1 MKRLPSVFRPHP
13 KASGV
18 RRATVFRPLLGLL
31 AVFALS
37 VPAFAATILDTIH
50 QANGAAFVGN
60 VVFHPVSNNAGVP
73 AAAADVTATT
83 DANGNFSQ
91 ELPANDYTVTVG
103 AELLFRI
110 TVPEWAGSFTL
121 TELSANPL
129 WDGTELA
136 KIYGNTTIIG
146 AHTNLILADPSMYGD
161 LSNTIKLWALGPVD
175 PATGLRVTR
184 AYTLDQLGLTGGS
197 QGGNGLSGIAN
208 TVRITN
214 SSGTLTGLT
223 GTTTT
228 TATFNSTVSD
238 LGGIDSTNGVSCGL
252 TAKQI
257 GTGTSW
263 PITIYAD
270 DLAGANN
277 GYSIGNGY
285 IPGGTGGPYPVAFFR
300 PTTPGYSMPFDLM
313 PNNANADVW
322 MDFCADDI
330 YANQGAALNFL
341 DVRQRSVL
349 NGNYGE
355 ITTDAWGFGRVPGD
369 LRLQTRGSGSTFWV
383 GTYTGV
389 PIALSRHDA
398 LQHYFN
404 FNDQDHKFGTFAQ
417 FRMATDINL
426 AWTKSG
432 SGVLMYASKDDA
444 STRIPVNFV
453 GNPINLTGSN
463 VTLSFDNNWVNRT
476 PQQFRPAT
484 GVNLG
489 VSSVGASVQLSA
501 FNDVNSP
508 IAMVSKAT
516 SFAWSTDG
524 GATYGLVFS
533 NNVATAPAWATAGA
547 ASVGGNLAVNGT
559 STVGGLNIGGT
570 VTATSGRLTVS
581 SPTFITAD
589 GLGVAYATVPIQL
602 RPASNVNL
610 GLDSFGGTLRESTFN
625 DSAVPITHTYQALS
639 HKFTTDG
646 GATFPLAISNGAVTA
661 SNLAVPGKANLGTL
675 AATSGKIGNPVP
687 SNRSSVATF
696 ETLMGNGANGTAL
709 FQSFGGA
716 SGLYALTANGT
727 ADNPTPTTIYQIAR
741 LAGLGLDLA
750 GSTNWWVG
758 ATVELTPS
766 VTWSTADHGM
776 TAGFS
781 ATPAGTTT
789 RIVNVM
795 DTGNAMSVASSTATT
810 PAASAVLDLQSATTG
825 FLSPRLNKLQRTA
838 IASPAEGLE
847 VANTTDHKGSYYNGT
862 RWYNTPQELAGSATL
877 DFGSIAP
884 GTQAD
889 LTLTVTGAQTG
900 DSVVLGLPP
909 APTGGIVWNAFVS
922 ATDTVT
928 LRASNISAS
937 PVDPIAA
944 VYKVKVLAQ

>member
-1 MKRLPSVFRPHP
+1 M
-13 KASGV
+13 ASGFKP
-18 RRATVFRPLLGLL
+18 ATGIHPLLRLL
-31 AVFALS
+31 ALFGLCL
-37 VPAFAATILDTIH
+37 PAFAATIVDTVH
-50 QANGAAFVGN
+50 QANGDAYVGS
-60 VVFHPVSNNAGVP
+60 VVFHPVTNG
-73 AAAADVTATT
+73 ADTTADITATT
-83 DANGNFSQ
+83 DAGGNFSQ
-91 ELPANDYTVTVG
+91 DLPANDYTVTVG
-103 AELLFRI
+103 AELLFHL

-121 TELSANPL
+121 TELSATPL

-136 KIYGNTTIIG
+136 KIYGGTTVIG
-146 AHTNLILADPSMYGD
+146 ARTNLILADSSIYGD
-161 LSNTIKLWALGPVD
+161 LSSTIKLWALGPVD

-184 AYTLDQLGLTGGS
+184 AYTPDQLGLG
-197 QGGNGLSGIAN
+197 A
-208 TVRITN
+208 R
-214 SSGTLTGLT
+214 
-223 GTTTT
+223 
-228 TATFNSTVSD
+228 
-238 LGGIDSTNGVSCGL
+238 TNGVSYGL
-252 TAKQI
+252 IAKQI
-257 GTGTSW
+257 GTGTNW

-270 DLAGANN
+270 NLAGVNN

-300 PTTPGYSMPFDLM
+300 PTTPGSSMPFDLM
-313 PNNANADVW
+313 PNNTNADVW

-383 GTYTGV
+383 GTFTGV

-417 FRMATDINL
+417 FRMATDINF

-432 SGVLMYASKDDA
+432 SGVLMYAAKDDA

-559 STVGGLNIGGT
+559 STISGNLAVNGASTVGGNLSVSGASTVGALNIGGT
-570 VTATSGRLTVS
+570 VTSTSGRLKIG
-581 SPTFITAD
+581 SPLFLTAD
-589 GLGVAYATVPIQL
+589 GLGVSHSSIPIQL
-602 RPASNVNL
+602 RPASNLNL
-610 GLDSFGGTLRESTFN
+610 GLDSLGGILRESAFSDGGILIPQIYN
-625 DSAVPITHTYQALS
+625 ALS
-639 HKFTTDG
+639 HNFTTDSG
-646 GATFPLAISNGAVTA
+646 NSYPLSLSNNVVTA
-661 SNLAVPGKANLGTL
+661 ANLAVSGKVTLGNLV
-675 AATSGKIGNPVP
+675 ATTGKIGNPVP
-687 SNRSSVATF
+687 SNRSSISSF

-709 FQSFGGA
+709 FQTFGGA
-716 SGLYALTANGT
+716 SGLYILTANGT
-727 ADNPTPTTIYQIAR
+727 ANNPTPTTPNQVAR

-750 GSTNWWVG
+750 GSTNWSVG

-766 VTWSTADHGM
+766 VTWSTTDHGM
-776 TAGFS
+776 NAGFS

-789 RIVNVM
+789 RIVNVV
-795 DTGNAMSVASSTATT
+795 DTGNAMAVASSTATA

-825 FLSPRLNKLQRTA
+825 FLPPRLSNVKRAA
-838 IASPAEGLE
+838 ITGPAEGLQ
-847 VANTTDHKGSYYNGT
+847 VANTTDHKGSYFNGT

-884 GTQAD
+884 GTQAN
-889 LTLTVTGAQTG
+889 LTLTVTGAQTC

-909 APTGGIVWNAFVS
+909 APAGGIVWNAFVS
-922 ATDTVT
+922 APDTVT